1 MQQRVLL
8 RVLLAVAVPL
18 ASPLHLKAVA
28 TPLHRPLRS
37 PAPALSLSPVSIEVV
52 GIGGGGSNAVGR
64 MVDTLGGD
72 GSVGYLVC
80 NTDVQALSE
89 SQAPQKLQLGAV
101 CTRGLGAGGAP
112 SVGAEAAV
120 ESIEAIREAVSGRDM
135 VFVTAGMG
143 GGTGSGAAPVVAR
156 LAREQGALTIGI
168 VSKPFGFEGRRRAQQ
183 AEAAIEKLRAECDT
197 LIVVS
202 NNRLLEIVPEGMS
215 MADSFQLADE
225 VLRQGIVGLAELV
238 TKPGLVNVDFADVRT
253 TMESSGFALMGVGR
267 GYGPTRAQDAAA
279 AALSSPLLEFPMAR
293 ARRVVFSLSGG
304 TDMTLQEV
312 DAVAK
317 TVARVADEDAS
328 IIFGATVDDELDG
341 EILVTIVA
349 TDFPDD
355 D

>member
-1 MQQRVLL
+1 
-8 RVLLAVAVPL
+8 
-18 ASPLHLKAVA
+18 
-28 TPLHRPLRS
+28 
-37 PAPALSLSPVSIEVV
+37 
-52 GIGGGGSNAVGR
+52 
-64 MVDTLGGD
+64 
-72 GSVGYLVC
+72 
-80 NTDVQALSE
+80 
-89 SQAPQKLQLGAV
+89 
-101 CTRGLGAGGAP
+101 
-112 SVGAEAAV
+112 VGAEAAV